1 MTFPLSTTVFPASGD
16 GHNRIISRSDPPG
29 DATSQHT
36 ESHVTE
42 WASLLGER
50 VADDA
55 GVVVEDDS
63 TVETVARAGSATED
77 GS

>member
-1 MTFPLSTTVFPASGD
+1 M
-16 GHNRIISRSDPPG
+16 
-29 DATSQHT
+29 SQHT